1 MHSSDISPV
10 PLDAAGRAAAALAG
24 RDSLRPA
31 IDSANQV
38 LADSA
43 ATINAALALG
53 ADRIRDQLF
62 DSADQLS
69 RTLAT
74 LDWSW
79 RDQLTQ
85 ASLAL
90 GRLTQERIRA
100 LDGINLTVD
109 TAALNRLLDD
119 LDTWRDLTQEQQ
131 DQALDAA
138 QTAWATA
145 ATAPEADVLPD
156 DLAAAVRDIA
166 DAEIDY
172 LPVTVNR
179 QVFIV
184 FVGAVVLLSLMTLSF
199 SSETAD
205 GVMSKGIEVGALAV
219 LAAQA
224 AGALW
229 DRRNDG
235 QGDNQSTSQDD

>member
-1 MHSSDISPV
+1 MRSSDVSPV

-24 RDSLRPA
+24 RDSPRPA

-38 LADSA
+38 LADNA

-53 ADRIRDQLF
+53 ADRIRDQLLI
-62 DSADQLS
+62 SAEQLS

-74 LDWSW
+74 ADWSW
-79 RDQLTQ
+79 CDQLTR

-119 LDTWRDLTQEQQ
+119 LDTWRDLTREQR

-138 QTAWATA
+138 QTACATM
-145 ATAPEADVLPD
+145 ATAPGGDVLPD
-156 DLAAAVRDIA
+156 DLAAAVCDIA

-172 LPVTVNR
+172 HPVTVNR

-184 FVGAVVLLSLMTLSF
+184 FVGAVVLPSLMTLSF
-199 SSETAD
+199 SSPAD